1 MMHLENF
8 IQSYRVIEEL
18 SKMIKLWSK
27 RFDSAYGW
35 RWHIE
40 RECCSE
46 TAKQWLDV
54 FSKDEPHIEFK
65 LSVNKPRIS
74 K

>member
-1 MMHLENF
+1 
-8 IQSYRVIEEL
+8 
-18 SKMIKLWSK
+18 MIKLWSK